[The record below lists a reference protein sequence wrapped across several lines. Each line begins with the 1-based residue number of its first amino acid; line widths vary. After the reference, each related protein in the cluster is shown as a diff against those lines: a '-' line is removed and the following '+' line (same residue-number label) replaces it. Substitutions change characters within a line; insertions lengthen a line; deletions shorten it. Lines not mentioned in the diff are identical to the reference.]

1 MVPRSVHII
10 WSTVGRPSLGGKLV
24 TGSRC
29 ISPLV
34 CAADGLCCTHENIG
48 DLGHIRE
55 RKLVRTLP
63 TGNMFHEASGVLP
76 GVVTGMKKHHFHVNG
91 FVALLPGRWRNTNGG
106 SSMYSSSSTVTH
118 ACRVRRRV
126 LGLAALAASIGAFST
141 PVPAASFV
149 AYPGVYPIAVI
160 EVRDA
165 KTFYVNAAVWPG
177 FERNFVI
184 TQPGIDIPSNAV
196 RAPACEQK
204 LAAKAKAFTESFFK
218 GADSSE
224 VRNIEMADTASEN
237 AVAVAYTER
246 GSLVDALLEKGFA
259 RPSTTDPSTPWC
271 TD

>member
-1 MVPRSVHII
+1 MFSSSATNAVACRARRWVI
-10 WSTVGRPSLGGKLV
+10 G
-24 TGSRC
+24 
-29 ISPLV
+29 
-34 CAADGLCCTHENIG
+34 CAAFI
-48 DLGHIRE
+48 
-55 RKLVRTLP
+55 
-63 TGNMFHEASGVLP
+63 AGVS
-76 GVVTGMKKHHFHVNG
+76 F
-91 FVALLPGRWRNTNGG
+91 F
-106 SSMYSSSSTVTH
+106 SSS
-118 ACRVRRRV
+118 
-126 LGLAALAASIGAFST
+126 AL
-141 PVPAASFV
+141 AASFV

-184 TQPGIDIPSNAV
+184 TQPGIDIPSNAI

-237 AVAVAYTER
+237 AVAVAYTEQ

-259 RPSTTDPSTPWC
+259 RPSTTDPATPWC
-271 TD
+271 VD

>member
-1 MVPRSVHII
+1 
-10 WSTVGRPSLGGKLV
+10 
-24 TGSRC
+24 
-29 ISPLV
+29 
-34 CAADGLCCTHENIG
+34 
-48 DLGHIRE
+48 
-55 RKLVRTLP
+55 
-63 TGNMFHEASGVLP
+63 
-76 GVVTGMKKHHFHVNG
+76 
-91 FVALLPGRWRNTNGG
+91 
-106 SSMYSSSSTVTH
+106 MYSASSSVTL
-118 ACRVRRRV
+118 ACRTRRQV
-126 LGLAALAASIGAFST
+126 IGWAALAASIGAFST

-218 GADSSE
+218 GADTSE

-237 AVAVAYTER
+237 AVAVAYTEQ

-271 TD
+271 AD